1 MEQRAAAAGE
11 DQSLEAARVSTL
23 YRVARPAYATTLA
36 NAAILVAVLWGARQ
50 ETELLGWYAAV
61 LVVTLA
67 RIALHRSFAH
77 AGAAGA
83 ARRWEH
89 RFALGALTT
98 GAIWAY
104 APAVLFP
111 DSGPLLQMAVV
122 FVVGGSIIGAA
133 GIYAASRLAFYAFA
147 ALPSVAI
154 AAQLLLQPGRTY
166 KLLGLTVVVFGLVMV
181 RVYRDIHGAVIEAL
195 RARLRN
201 EELTQRL
208 AGSEARLRDA
218 IESFPDAMAVWDGDD
233 RLVVCDDAY
242 AQLFGGGRRAGELV
256 GAPFVEIAR
265 NAYQNERPAG
275 YAGREQDWIEARVH
289 RHRAGAGVLRQFQTR
304 DGRWKQ
310 AKSVRTVLGGNVS
323 VVTDITDLKRAQ
335 EAYLAV
341 LAEENLM
348 LETLPVGVAFVERR
362 VVVRCNRRLEQMLG
376 YAPGELHGKPTRVW
390 YASDEQWGAAGE
402 EAYRRLASGDVIEGD
417 SRLVRRDGS
426 RFWSRALG
434 RSLDPSAPEE
444 SAIFVFSDASER
456 IAAEQA
462 VRASEALYRNLVAT
476 SNDLIWSID
485 LERRWTYLNP
495 IAAQR
500 IYGCAVEELIGRPLT
515 DRSAQAVRERDAAVF
530 GRVMAGEQVFDY
542 ETRHTRRDGSHVDLS
557 FNATALTD
565 AKGTIVGATGTAHD
579 VSEQKRAAAALHE
592 SVAKLRLAVDAADL
606 YYWEWELSTDK
617 LTWGRDPGG
626 LIGHPDE
633 RSRLYPDFGDMVHP
647 EDRERYLAAGRA
659 ALASGEPFA
668 VEFRVVTRD
677 GEARWLAAHGSVL
690 RAPEG
695 GAAKMIGVSQDITE
709 RKRQEEEVRF
719 LAYHD
724 TLTGLPNRR
733 LLDDRMRQAVY
744 LAQRRDVKVA
754 ALLIDLDDFKQVND
768 ALGHRAGDAVLREVA
783 QRLSACMRKSDTL
796 ARQGGDEFVALLPD
810 MQRESD
816 CQFVAEKALRAL
828 EPEFRVEG
836 RVFRIGASIGISI
849 YPSDAGDGET
859 LLRNADVAMYRA
871 KQLGRNQYRFYGH

>member
-1 MEQRAAAAGE
+1 LRAVE
-11 DQSLEAARVSTL
+11 TENLSTARVQTL
-23 YRVARPAYATTLA
+23 FRGARPAYATTLA
-36 NAAILVAVLWGARQ
+36 NAAILVAVLWGA
-50 ETELLGWYAAV
+50 TEGAV
-61 LVVTLA
+61 LLAWYTAVLAVTLA
-67 RIALHRSFAH
+67 RLALHRAFAR
-77 AGAAGA
+77 AGGLGE
-83 ARRWEH
+83 ARGWEN
-89 RFALGALTT
+89 RFALGALAS
-98 GAIWAY
+98 GAVWAY

-111 DSGPLLQMAVV
+111 AGDPLLQMAVV

-133 GIYAASRLAFYAFA
+133 GIYSASRVAFYSFA

-154 AAQLLLQPGRTY
+154 AAQLLMQPDRTY
-166 KLLGLTVVVFGLVMV
+166 RLLGLTVLVFAVVMA
-181 RVYRDIHGAVIEAL
+181 RVYREVYGAVVEAL
-195 RARLRN
+195 RARLHN
-201 EELTQRL
+201 EELSGRL

-218 IESFPDAMAVWDGDD
+218 IESFPDAIAVWDGDD

-242 AQLFGGGRRAGELV
+242 AQLFGGGRRASELI
-256 GAPFVEIAR
+256 GSAFVDVAR
-265 NAYQNERPAG
+265 NAFQAEQPVG
-275 YAGREQDWIEARVH
+275 YVGREDEWIAQRVH
-289 RHRAGAGVLRQFQTR
+289 EHRQGTGALRQFHTR

-310 AKSVRTVLGGNVS
+310 GKSVRTVLGGYVS

-335 EAYLAV
+335 DAYLAV
-341 LAEENLM
+341 LAEEHLV
-348 LETLPVGVAFVERR
+348 LDTLPVGVAFVERR
-362 VVVRCNRRLEQMLG
+362 VIVRCNRRLEEMLG
-376 YAPGELHGKPTRVW
+376 YVPGELHGKPTRAW
-390 YASDEQWGAAGE
+390 YASDEQWETAGAE
-402 EAYRRLASGDVIEGD
+402 TYRRLKTGDIFEGD
-417 SRLVRRDGS
+417 ARLARRDGS
-426 RFWSRALG
+426 RLWCRALG
-434 RSLDPSAPEE
+434 RSLDPSAPEA

-462 VRASEALYRNLVAT
+462 LRASEALYRNLVAT

-500 IYGCAVEELIGRPLT
+500 IYGCEVGELIGQPLT

-542 ETRHTRRDGSHVDLS
+542 ETRHTRRDGSYVDLS
-557 FNATALTD
+557 FNATALRD
-565 AKGTIVGATGTAHD
+565 ANGEIVGATGTAHD

-592 SVAKLRLAVDAADL
+592 NVEKLRLAVDAADL
-606 YYWEWELSTDK
+606 YYWEWELRTDR

-626 LIGHPDE
+626 LIGRPDE
-633 RSRLYPDFGDMVHP
+633 HTRVYPDFREMVHP

-659 ALASGEPFA
+659 ALASGEPYA
-668 VEFRVVTRD
+668 AEFRVVTRD
-677 GEARWLAAHGSVL
+677 GEIRWIAAHGSVL
-690 RAPEG
+690 RSPEG
-695 GAAKMIGVSQDITE
+695 GATKMIGVSQDITE
-709 RKRQEEEVRF
+709 RKRQEEEIRF

-744 LAQRRDVKVA
+744 LAQRRDARVA

-783 QRLSACMRKSDTL
+783 QRLSACMRRSDTL

-810 MQRESD
+810 LQRESD
-816 CQFVAEKALRAL
+816 CQFVAEKVLRAL

-836 RVFRIGASIGISI
+836 RAFRIGASIGISI

-871 KQLGRNQYRFYGH
+871 KQRGRKQYQFYGH

>member
-1 MEQRAAAAGE
+1 MPVAEE
-11 DQSLEAARVSTL
+11 ESLGTARVSTL

-36 NAAILVAVLWGARQ
+36 NAAILVAVLWGA
-50 ETELLGWYAAV
+50 TGGAVLPAWYAAV
-61 LVVTLA
+61 LAVTLA
-67 RIALHRSFAH
+67 RLALHRAFAR
-77 AGAAGA
+77 AGGKGD
-83 ARRWEH
+83 ARRWES
-89 RFALGALTT
+89 RFALGALAS

-111 DSGPLLQMAVV
+111 ASDPLLQMAVV

-166 KLLGLTVVVFGLVMV
+166 KLLGLTVVVFGMVMV
-181 RVYRDIHGAVIEAL
+181 RVYRDVHGAVVEAL
-195 RARLRN
+195 RARLHN

-218 IESFPDAMAVWDGDD
+218 IESFPEAIAVWDGED

-256 GAPFVEIAR
+256 GTPFIEIAR
-265 NAYQNERPAG
+265 NAFRAEQPVG
-275 YAGREQDWIEARVH
+275 YVGREDDWIAERVH
-289 RHRAGAGVLRQFQTR
+289 EHRQGSGALRQFHTR

-310 AKSVRTVLGGNVS
+310 GKSVRTVLGGYVS
-323 VVTDITDLKRAQ
+323 VVSDITDLKRAQ
-335 EAYLAV
+335 DAYLGV
-341 LAEENLM
+341 LAEEHLV
-348 LETLPVGVAFVERR
+348 LDTLPVGVAFVERR
-362 VVVRCNRRLEQMLG
+362 VIVRCNRRLEQMLG
-376 YAPGELHGKPTRVW
+376 YPPGELHGKPTRVW

-402 EAYRRLASGDVIEGD
+402 EAYRRLASGDIIEGD

-426 RFWSRALG
+426 RLWCRAQG

-462 VRASEALYRNLVAT
+462 LRTSEALYRNLVAT

-485 LERRWTYLNP
+485 HDRRWTYLNP

-500 IYGCAVEELIGRPLT
+500 IYGCAVEELIGRPLVE
-515 DRSAQAVRERDAAVF
+515 RSAHAVRERDAAVF
-530 GRVMAGEQVFDY
+530 ARVMAGEKVFDY
-542 ETRHTRRDGSHVDLS
+542 ETRHTRRDGSYVDLS
-557 FNATALTD
+557 FNATALRD
-565 AKGTIVGATGTAHD
+565 ANGEIIGATGTAHD

-592 SVAKLRLAVDAADL
+592 SVEKLRLAVDAADL
-606 YYWEWELSTDK
+606 YYWEWELRADK

-626 LIGHPDE
+626 LIGRPDE
-633 RSRLYPDFGDMVHP
+633 RSRLYPDFRDMVHP

-659 ALASGEPFA
+659 ALASGEPYA
-668 VEFRVVTRD
+668 AEFRVVTRD
-677 GEARWLAAHGSVL
+677 GEVRWIAAHGSVL
-690 RAPEG
+690 RLPEG

-744 LAQRRDVKVA
+744 LAQRRDVRVA

-810 MQRESD
+810 LQRESD

-849 YPSDAGDGET
+849 YPSDASDGET

-871 KQLGRNQYRFYGH
+871 KQLGRNQYQFYGH

>member
-1 MEQRAAAAGE
+1 MENRAATADD

-23 YRVARPAYATTLA
+23 YRVATPAYATTLA
-36 NAAILVAVLWGARQ
+36 NAAILVAVLWGAGR
-50 ETELLGWYAAV
+50 EAALLGWYAAV
-61 LVVTLA
+61 LAVTLA
-67 RIALHRSFAH
+67 RVALHRGFAR
-77 AGAAGA
+77 AGAGGD
-83 ARRWEH
+83 ARRWER
-89 RFALGALTT
+89 RFALGALAT

-104 APAVLFP
+104 APAALFP

-133 GIYAASRLAFYAFA
+133 GIYAASRHTFYAFA

-166 KLLGLTVVVFGLVMV
+166 KLLGLTVVVFGVVMV
-181 RVYRDIHGAVIEAL
+181 RVFRDIHGAVVEAL

-201 EELTQRL
+201 EELTRRL

-218 IESFPDAMAVWDGDD
+218 IESFPDALAVWDGND
-233 RLVVCDDAY
+233 RLVVCDEAY
-242 AQLFGGGRRAGELV
+242 ARLFGRGRSAGEMV

-265 NAYQNERPAG
+265 NSYLAEQPPG
-275 YAGREQDWIEARVH
+275 YAGREEEWVEARVH
-289 RHRAGAGVLRQFQTR
+289 QHREGAGVLRQFQTR

-310 AKSVRTVLGGNVS
+310 GKSVRTVLGGYVS

-335 EAYLAV
+335 DAYLGV

-402 EAYRRLASGDVIEGD
+402 EAYRRLASGGIIEGD

-426 RFWSRALG
+426 RIWCRALG

-462 VRASEALYRNLVAT
+462 LRASEALYRNLVAT

-500 IYGCAVEELIGRPLT
+500 IYGSGVEELVGRPLT

-557 FNATALTD
+557 FNATALRD
-565 AKGTIVGATGTAHD
+565 ATGAIVGATGTAHD

-626 LIGHPDE
+626 LIGRPDE
-633 RSRLYPDFGDMVHP
+633 HSRLYPDFRDMVHP

-659 ALASGEPFA
+659 ALASGEPYA
-668 VEFRVVTRD
+668 AEFRIVTRD
-677 GEARWLAAHGSVL
+677 GAVRWLAAHGSVL
-690 RAPEG
+690 RPPEG

-744 LAQRRDVKVA
+744 LAQRRDVRVA

-810 MQRESD
+810 LQRESD
-816 CQFVAEKALRAL
+816 CQFVAEKVLRAL

-871 KQLGRNQYRFYGH
+871 KQLGRNQYQFYGH

>member
-1 MEQRAAAAGE
+1 
-11 DQSLEAARVSTL
+11 
-23 YRVARPAYATTLA
+23 
-36 NAAILVAVLWGARQ
+36 
-50 ETELLGWYAAV
+50 
-61 LVVTLA
+61 
-67 RIALHRSFAH
+67 
-77 AGAAGA
+77 
-83 ARRWEH
+83 
-89 RFALGALTT
+89 
-98 GAIWAY
+98 
-104 APAVLFP
+104 
-111 DSGPLLQMAVV
+111 
-122 FVVGGSIIGAA
+122 
-133 GIYAASRLAFYAFA
+133 
-147 ALPSVAI
+147 
-154 AAQLLLQPGRTY
+154 
-166 KLLGLTVVVFGLVMV
+166 
-181 RVYRDIHGAVIEAL
+181 
-195 RARLRN
+195 
-201 EELTQRL
+201 
-208 AGSEARLRDA
+208 
-218 IESFPDAMAVWDGDD
+218 
-233 RLVVCDDAY
+233 
-242 AQLFGGGRRAGELV
+242 
-256 GAPFVEIAR
+256 
-265 NAYQNERPAG
+265 
-275 YAGREQDWIEARVH
+275 
-289 RHRAGAGVLRQFQTR
+289 
-304 DGRWKQ
+304 
-310 AKSVRTVLGGNVS
+310 
-323 VVTDITDLKRAQ
+323 
-335 EAYLAV
+335 
-341 LAEENLM
+341 
-348 LETLPVGVAFVERR
+348 
-362 VVVRCNRRLEQMLG
+362 VVRCNRRLEQMLG

-402 EAYRRLASGDVIEGD
+402 EAYRRLASGEIIEGD
-417 SRLVRRDGS
+417 SRLARRDGS
-426 RFWSRALG
+426 RFWCRALG

-462 VRASEALYRNLVAT
+462 LRASEALYRNLVAT

-485 LERRWTYLNP
+485 LERQWTYLNP

-500 IYGCAVEELIGRPLT
+500 IYGSGVEELIGRPLT

-542 ETRHTRRDGSHVDLS
+542 ETRHTRRDGSQVDLS
-557 FNATALTD
+557 FNATALRD
-565 AKGTIVGATGTAHD
+565 ANGAIVGATGTAHD

-626 LIGHPDE
+626 LIGRPDE
-633 RSRLYPDFGDMVHP
+633 RSRLYPDFRDMVHP

-659 ALASGEPFA
+659 ALASGEPYTA
-668 VEFRVVTRD
+668 EFRIVTRD
-677 GEARWLAAHGSVL
+677 GAVRWLAAHGSVL
-690 RAPEG
+690 RPPEG

-744 LAQRRDVKVA
+744 LAQRRDVRVA

-810 MQRESD
+810 LQRESD
-816 CQFVAEKALRAL
+816 CQFVAEKVLRAL
-828 EPEFRVEG
+828 EPEFRVEE

-871 KQLGRNQYRFYGH
+871 KQLGRNQYQFYGR

>member
-1 MEQRAAAAGE
+1 MRDAE
-11 DQSLEAARVSTL
+11 DEALSGARVSTL

-36 NAAILVAVLWGARQ
+36 NAAILVAVLWGA
-50 ETELLGWYAAV
+50 TAGAVLPAWYAAV
-61 LVVTLA
+61 LAVTLA
-67 RIALHRSFAH
+67 RLALQRAFARD
-77 AGAAGA
+77 GGQGD
-83 ARRWEH
+83 ARNWES
-89 RFALGALTT
+89 RFALGALVS

-111 DSGPLLQMAVV
+111 ASDPLLQMAVV

-133 GIYAASRLAFYAFA
+133 GIYSASRVAFYAFA
-147 ALPSVAI
+147 TLPSVAI

-166 KLLGLTVVVFGLVMV
+166 KLLGLTVVVFGMVMV
-181 RVYRDIHGAVIEAL
+181 RVYRDVHGAVVEAL
-195 RARLRN
+195 RARLHN

-218 IESFPDAMAVWDGDD
+218 IESFPEAIAVWDGED
-233 RLVVCDDAY
+233 RLVVCDDAF
-242 AQLFGGGRRAGELV
+242 AQLFGGGRRAAELV
-256 GAPFVEIAR
+256 GTPFIEIAR
-265 NAYQNERPAG
+265 VAFRAEQPVG
-275 YAGREQDWIEARVH
+275 YVGRVDDWIAERVH
-289 RHRAGAGVLRQFQTR
+289 EHRQGSGALRQFHTR

-310 AKSVRTVLGGNVS
+310 GKSVRTVLGGYVS
-323 VVTDITDLKRAQ
+323 VVSDITDLKRAQ
-335 EAYLAV
+335 DAYLGV
-341 LAEENLM
+341 LAEEHLV
-348 LETLPVGVAFVERR
+348 LDTLPVGVAFVERR
-362 VVVRCNRRLEQMLG
+362 VIVRCNRRLEQMLG

-402 EAYRRLASGDVIEGD
+402 EAYRRLASGDIIEGD
-417 SRLVRRDGS
+417 SRLARRDGS
-426 RFWSRALG
+426 RLWCRAQG
-434 RSLDPSAPEE
+434 RSLDPSAPEA
-444 SAIFVFSDASER
+444 SAIFVFADASDR

-462 VRASEALYRNLVAT
+462 LRTSEALYRNLVAT

-500 IYGCAVEELIGRPLT
+500 IYGCAVEELIGRPLV
-515 DRSAQAVRERDAAVF
+515 DRSAHAVRERDAAVF

-557 FNATALTD
+557 FNATALRD
-565 AKGTIVGATGTAHD
+565 ANGAVIGATGTAHD

-592 SVAKLRLAVDAADL
+592 SVEKLRLAVDAADL
-606 YYWEWELSTDK
+606 YYWEWELRTDK
-617 LTWGRDPGG
+617 LAWGRDPGG
-626 LIGHPDE
+626 LIGRPDE
-633 RSRLYPDFGDMVHP
+633 RSRLYPDFRDMVHP

-659 ALASGEPFA
+659 ALASGEPYA
-668 VEFRVVTRD
+668 AEFRVVTRD
-677 GEARWLAAHGSVL
+677 GEVRWIAAHGSVL
-690 RAPEG
+690 RLPEG

-744 LAQRRDVKVA
+744 LAQRRDVRVA

-810 MQRESD
+810 LQRESD

-849 YPSDAGDGET
+849 YPSDASDGET

-871 KQLGRNQYRFYGH
+871 KQLGRNQYQFYGH

>member
-1 MEQRAAAAGE
+1 GAG
-11 DQSLEAARVSTL
+11 
-23 YRVARPAYATTLA
+23 
-36 NAAILVAVLWGARQ
+36 
-50 ETELLGWYAAV
+50 
-61 LVVTLA
+61 
-67 RIALHRSFAH
+67 
-77 AGAAGA
+77 GA

-89 RFALGALTT
+89 RFALGALAT

-104 APAVLFP
+104 APAALFP

-166 KLLGLTVVVFGLVMV
+166 KLLGLTVVVFGVVMV
-181 RVYRDIHGAVIEAL
+181 RVYRDIHSAVVEAL

-201 EELTQRL
+201 EELAQRL

-218 IESFPDAMAVWDGDD
+218 IESFPDALAVWDGNDC
-233 RLVVCDDAY
+233 LVVCDDAY
-242 AQLFGGGRRAGELV
+242 AQLFGGGRSAGELV
-256 GAPFVEIAR
+256 GAHFVEIAR
-265 NAYQNERPAG
+265 SAYQAEQPPG
-275 YAGREQDWIEARVH
+275 YAGREEDWVEARVH
-289 RHRAGAGVLRQFQTR
+289 QHREGSGALRQFQTR

-310 AKSVRTVLGGNVS
+310 GKSVRTVLGGYVS
-323 VVTDITDLKRAQ
+323 VVSDITDLKRAQ
-335 EAYLAV
+335 DAYLGV
-341 LAEENLM
+341 LAEEHLV
-348 LETLPVGVAFVERR
+348 LDTLPVGVAFVERR
-362 VVVRCNRRLEQMLG
+362 VIVRCNRRLEQMLG

-390 YASDEQWGAAGE
+390 YVSDEQWGAAGE
-402 EAYRRLASGDVIEGD
+402 EAYRRLASGDIIEGD

-426 RFWSRALG
+426 RFWCRALG
-434 RSLDPSAPEE
+434 RSLDPSVPED

-462 VRASEALYRNLVAT
+462 LRASEALYRNLVAT

-500 IYGCAVEELIGRPLT
+500 IYGCAVEELIGRPLV
-515 DRSAQAVRERDAAVF
+515 DRSAHAVRERDAAVF
-530 GRVMAGEQVFDY
+530 ARVMAGEQVFDY

-557 FNATALTD
+557 FNATALRD
-565 AKGTIVGATGTAHD
+565 ATGAIVGATGTAHD

-626 LIGHPDE
+626 LIGRPDE
-633 RSRLYPDFGDMVHP
+633 RSRLYPDLRDMVHP

-668 VEFRVVTRD
+668 VEFRVVTGD
-677 GEARWLAAHGSVL
+677 GEVRWLAAHGSVL
-690 RAPEG
+690 RLPEG

-744 LAQRRDVKVA
+744 LAQRRDVRVA

-810 MQRESD
+810 LQRESD

-836 RVFRIGASIGISI
+836 RMFRIGASIGISI
-849 YPSDAGDGET
+849 FPSDASDGET

-871 KQLGRNQYRFYGH
+871 KQLGRNQYQFYAR

>member
-1 MEQRAAAAGE
+1 VE
-11 DQSLEAARVSTL
+11 DVALNAARVAAL
-23 YRVARPAYATTLA
+23 YRGARPAYATTLA
-36 NAAILVAVLWGARQ
+36 NAAILVAVLWGA
-50 ETELLGWYAAV
+50 TEGAV
-61 LVVTLA
+61 LLAWYGAVLAVTLA
-67 RIALHRSFAH
+67 RLALHRAFAR
-77 AGAAGA
+77 AGGQGKALN
-83 ARRWEH
+83 WEN
-89 RFALGALTT
+89 RFALGALAS
-98 GAIWAY
+98 GAVWAY

-111 DSGPLLQMAVV
+111 AGDPLLQMAVV

-133 GIYAASRLAFYAFA
+133 GIYSASRVAFYAFA

-154 AAQLLLQPGRTY
+154 AAQLLLQPDRTY
-166 KLLGLTVVVFGLVMV
+166 RLLGLTILVFGVVMA
-181 RVYRDIHGAVIEAL
+181 RVYRDVYGAVVEAL
-195 RARLRN
+195 RARLHN
-201 EELTQRL
+201 EELSGRL

-218 IESFPDAMAVWDGDD
+218 IESFPDAIAVWDGED

-242 AQLFGGGRRAGELV
+242 AQLFGGGRRAGELT
-256 GAPFVEIAR
+256 GSAFADIAR
-265 NAYQNERPAG
+265 NAFQAEQPVG
-275 YAGREQDWIEARVH
+275 YVGREDEWIAQRVH
-289 RHRAGAGVLRQFQTR
+289 EHRQGTGTLRQFHTR

-310 AKSVRTVLGGNVS
+310 GKSVRTVLGGYVS

-335 EAYLAV
+335 DAYLAV
-341 LAEENLM
+341 LAEEHLV
-348 LETLPVGVAFVERR
+348 LDTLPVGVAFVERR
-362 VVVRCNRRLEQMLG
+362 VIVRCNRRLEEMLG
-376 YAPGELHGKPTRVW
+376 YPPGELHGKPTRVW

-402 EAYRRLASGDVIEGD
+402 ETYQRLKSGDIFEGDARLA
-417 SRLVRRDGS
+417 RRDGS
-426 RFWSRALG
+426 RLWCRALG
-434 RSLDPSAPEE
+434 RSLDPAAPEA

-462 VRASEALYRNLVAT
+462 LRESEALYRNLVAT

-495 IAAQR
+495 IAAQG
-500 IYGCAVEELIGRPLT
+500 IYGCEVGELIGQPLT
-515 DRSAQAVRERDAAVF
+515 DRSAQPVRERDAAVF

-542 ETRHTRRDGSHVDLS
+542 ETRHTRRDGSYVDLS
-557 FNATALTD
+557 FNATALRD
-565 AKGTIVGATGTAHD
+565 ASGAVVGATGTAHD

-592 SVAKLRLAVDAADL
+592 SVEKLRLAVDAADL
-606 YYWEWELSTDK
+606 YYWEWELRTDR
-617 LTWGRDPGG
+617 LIWGRDPGG
-626 LIGHPDE
+626 LIGRPDE
-633 RSRLYPDFGDMVHP
+633 HTRVYPDFRDMVHP

-659 ALASGEPFA
+659 ALASGEPYA
-668 VEFRVVTRD
+668 AEFRIVTRD
-677 GEARWLAAHGSVL
+677 GEVRWISAHGSVL
-690 RAPEG
+690 RLPEG
-695 GAAKMIGVSQDITE
+695 GAGKMIGVSQDITE
-709 RKRQEEEVRF
+709 RKRQEDEIRF

-744 LAQRRDVKVA
+744 LAQRRDARVA
-754 ALLIDLDDFKQVND
+754 ALLVDLDDFKQVND

-810 MQRESD
+810 LQRESD
-816 CQFVAEKALRAL
+816 CQFVAEKLLRAL

-871 KQLGRNQYRFYGH
+871 KQRGRKQYQFYGR